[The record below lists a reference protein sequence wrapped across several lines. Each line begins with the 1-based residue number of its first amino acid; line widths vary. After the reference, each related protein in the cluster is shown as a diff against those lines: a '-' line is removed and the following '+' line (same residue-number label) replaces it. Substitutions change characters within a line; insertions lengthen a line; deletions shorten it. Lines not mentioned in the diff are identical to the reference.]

1 MVNQKYELKTKNG
14 YDFFE
19 VSSAFQKEI
28 RRGDEL
34 KAMFW
39 AVELY
44 NSNYDQYL
52 WKRIKII
59 TSEDIGL
66 AEPQLIPIIRGLYEN
81 YMELKKLKDDK
92 HKPERL
98 FLTQAVIM
106 LCRAKKSRLID
117 WALIYYWNSHN
128 EYKEIPDYA
137 FDMHNIKGKTMG
149 RGIEYFFNESTKL
162 NNHNLQIGEADYK
175 EEAFRIMK
183 GQDQLFD

>member
-1 MVNQKYELKTKNG
+1 MENQKYELKTQKG

-19 VSSAFQKEI
+19 VSSALQKEI
-28 RRGDEL
+28 RRGNEVN
-34 KAMFW
+34 AMYW

-52 WKRIKII
+52 WKRLKII
-59 TSEDIGL
+59 TSEDVGL
-66 AEPQLIPIIRGLYEN
+66 ADPNLIPIIRGLYEN

-149 RGIEYFFNESTKL
+149 RGIEYFFTESTKL
-162 NNHNLQIGEADYK
+162 NNYAEQIGEEDYK
-175 EEAFRIMK
+175 KESNQLMK
-183 GQDQLFD
+183 NQNKLFD